1 MAEKRRKPAP
11 VSPCHCLGWDIPS
24 LILCH
29 SQTGTHPASFPGR
42 PACGRQVVEPLRSSF
57 LHLRAWCAVV
67 DMLSQCKQQE
77 PHSHRLDQHP
87 DFPWH
92 TLGRPE
98 HRGRREEGEDGGSVK
113 LTLLVHTVSSLLW
126 LGLVLYVPFMGV
138 GSHGS
143 QGRYCSPSAEARTT
157 AQKSFLSV
165 RLCRVW
171 LSPAPSLETITR
183 YCDWSKQTS

>member
-98 HRGRREEGEDGGSVK
+98 HRGAQRRGRRWRVCEADSVSSHCFFFAVAWSCPLRSFHGCRQPWEPREVLLTFGGSKDNSTEV
-113 LTLLVHTVSSLLW
+113 LPVSQTMP
-126 LGLVLYVPFMGV
+126 GVAVTCPEPGNHHQVL
-138 GSHGS
+138 
-143 QGRYCSPSAEARTT
+143 
-157 AQKSFLSV
+157 
-165 RLCRVW
+165 
-171 LSPAPSLETITR
+171 
-183 YCDWSKQTS
+183 

>member
-1 MAEKRRKPAP
+1 MSLLGLGHP
-11 VSPCHCLGWDIPS
+11 V
-24 LILCH
+24 

-42 PACGRQVVEPLRSSF
+42 PACGRQVVEPLWSSF

-98 HRGRREEGEDGGSVK
+98 HRGHREEGDDGGSVK
-113 LTLLVHTVSSLLW
+113 LTLLVHVVWSLPR
-126 LGLVLYVPFMGV
+126 LGLVLDTHHGCRQPWEPREPLLTFGGSKYNSTEVLPAGQTRPGVAVPCPEPGNHHQV
-138 GSHGS
+138 
-143 QGRYCSPSAEARTT
+143 
-157 AQKSFLSV
+157 L
-165 RLCRVW
+165 
-171 LSPAPSLETITR
+171 
-183 YCDWSKQTS
+183 